1 MIKCFYW
8 HTAFVSPWK
17 LKVLVKA
24 IFGVFWSFST
34 DGKVFHVHFF
44 PPFHGQ
50 SKVFTDTCLDFFH
63 GWIFFSLEGNSEC
76 LLIFTEEIFLTL
88 KGFILTNLGFKE
100 VVLYL
105 KYAVVQEGLGIVC
118 GLNKLIFYWSIFSSK
133 RKLRQS

>member
-1 MIKCFYW
+1 MFLLTYSVCFPVKIKSARESHFW
-8 HTAFVSPWK
+8 RFLDFFHRWK
-17 LKVLVKA
+17 SL
-24 IFGVFWSFST
+24 
-34 DGKVFHVHFF
+34 FHVHFC

-50 SKVFTDTCLDFFH
+50 STVFTDTCLDFFH
-63 GWIFFSLEGNSEC
+63 GWIFFSREGNSEC